1 MKRSQLEHLNAW
13 VGEWETEA
21 THPMLPDTVV
31 PGRISVEWL
40 EGERFLLHRARNEHP
55 DFPDSIS
62 VIGETEEGADNL
74 TMHYFDSRGVFRV
87 YGLSAEE
94 GELKIWRDD
103 PAFRQRFTGR
113 FSDGSSTFAGTWEL
127 NEAEAGWNDDLKITY
142 RRAGG

>member
-1 MKRSQLEHLNAW
+1 MASQLEHLNAW

-31 PGRISVEWL
+31 PGRITVEWL
-40 EGERFLLHRARNEHP
+40 EGEKFLLHRARNDHP

-62 VIGETEEGADNL
+62 VIGATEEGADSL

-87 YGLSAEE
+87 YRCSVEDD
-94 GELKIWRDD
+94 ELKIWRDQ
-103 PAFRQRFTGR
+103 PGFRQRFSGH
-113 FSDGSSTFAGTWEL
+113 FSDDGNTFGGTFEL
-127 NEAEAGWNDDLKITY
+127 NEDEAGWNDDLQMTY